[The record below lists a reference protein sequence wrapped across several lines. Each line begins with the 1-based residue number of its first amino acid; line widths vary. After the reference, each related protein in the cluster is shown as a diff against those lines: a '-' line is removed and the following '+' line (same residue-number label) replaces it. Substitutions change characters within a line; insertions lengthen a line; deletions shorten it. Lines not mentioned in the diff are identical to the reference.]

1 MKQINKTIRRL
12 SLPFCILAIACLV
25 CSFGLAAASSVQTED
40 SKTLTTSSASDDT
53 TVGESTF
60 YEDVALKPDW
70 VLKGD
75 HANEATGEQWMVVS
89 SEPLLKQREAIED
102 LEMQLVKTVK
112 QWIDD
117 RCSPG
122 AGDTIDIDLKLI
134 QNRLLQIQPD
144 CDHKGM
150 HPHLLRWKIPTD
162 NQEMLGDD
170 EYGDAYQCFAQ
181 LKFDREFE
189 SWAREQWSE
198 KLVASRT
205 LQVALISLG
214 TLMGLGLL
222 FGYCKADHKT
232 RGFYS
237 GRLQTIGI
245 AILVAVG
252 GLIWWLATQF
262 AWL

>member
-1 MKQINKTIRRL
+1 
-12 SLPFCILAIACLV
+12 
-25 CSFGLAAASSVQTED
+25 
-40 SKTLTTSSASDDT
+40 
-53 TVGESTF
+53 
-60 YEDVALKPDW
+60 
-70 VLKGD
+70 
-75 HANEATGEQWMVVS
+75 
-89 SEPLLKQREAIED
+89 
-102 LEMQLVKTVK
+102 
-112 QWIDD
+112 
-117 RCSPG
+117 
-122 AGDTIDIDLKLI
+122 
-134 QNRLLQIQPD
+134 
-144 CDHKGM
+144 
-150 HPHLLRWKIPTD
+150 
-162 NQEMLGDD
+162 MLGDD

-245 AILVAVG
+245 AMLVAVG